1 MATKK
6 AQTPAQKAAQTP
18 VHTEQPAALYAVVTD
33 YLVNP
38 SSDTPLSG
46 DLTRAELEGF
56 GIDVDDLVNRGILEA
71 TDRVRQAA

>member
-1 MATKK
+1 MAKK
-6 AQTPAQKAAQTP
+6 AAPTQTSDTEKLLAQY
-18 VHTEQPAALYAVVTD
+18 LYTITTD
-33 YLVNP
+33 LLVNP